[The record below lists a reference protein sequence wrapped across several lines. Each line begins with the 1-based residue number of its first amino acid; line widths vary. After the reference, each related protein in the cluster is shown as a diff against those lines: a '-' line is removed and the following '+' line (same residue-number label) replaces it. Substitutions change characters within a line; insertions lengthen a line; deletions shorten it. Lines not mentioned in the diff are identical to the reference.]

1 MTSPL
6 VAREAPPSRP
16 FIFVPPIDEKY
27 QWKEPS
33 YDYEDWGDILT
44 DIDKYGGSWPNV
56 FDKNPKK
63 SPTIGPYPEIGNDDF
78 KQKFEWISK
87 SDLPPEMK
95 EKLLG
100 TLAQQFLL
108 PKGKVMTPEDLKGML
123 DVASPYFKD
132 AVMTQAKN
140 LENIARQKAIY
151 SWGDA
156 AIEGARAVATMGL
169 PNVNYVT
176 AHGLNAGL
184 GKPSN
189 IMRTYF
195 G

>member
-6 VAREAPPSRP
+6 VAREAPPSNP
-16 FIFVPPIDEKY
+16 YIIVPRE
-27 QWKEPS
+27 EPS

-44 DIDKYGGSWPNV
+44 DIDKYGGSWPDI

-63 SPTIGPYPEIGNDDF
+63 SPTIGPYPEDDF

-151 SWGDA
+151 GLADT
-156 AIEGARAVATMGL
+156 AIEGARAVAVAGL
-169 PNVNYVT
+169 PHKDYVSG
-176 AHGLNAGL
+176 HGLTAGL

-189 IMRTYF
+189 ISKTYF
-195 G
+195 R

>member
-6 VAREAPPSRP
+6 VAREAS
-16 FIFVPPIDEKY
+16 
-27 QWKEPS
+27 EPS
-33 YDYEDWGDILT
+33 YDYPDWGDVLT
-44 DIDKYGGSWPNV
+44 DINKHGGSWPEFV
-56 FDKNPKK
+56 FGKNPEK
-63 SPTIGPYPEIGNDDF
+63 SPTIGPYPEDDF

-151 SWGDA
+151 SLGDA

-189 IMRTYF
+189 ISKTYF
-195 G
+195 R

>member
-6 VAREAPPSRP
+6 VARETS
-16 FIFVPPIDEKY
+16 
-27 QWKEPS
+27 EPS
-33 YDYEDWGDILT
+33 YDYRNWGDI
-44 DIDKYGGSWPNV
+44 IASGGNWPEFV
-56 FDKNPKK
+56 FGKKPEK
-63 SPTIGPYPEIGNDDF
+63 SPTIGPYPEIENDDF

-100 TLAQQFLL
+100 TLAQHFLL

-151 SWGDA
+151 SLGDA
-156 AIEGARAVATMGL
+156 AIEGARASISY
-169 PNVNYVT
+169 P
-176 AHGLNAGL
+176 
-184 GKPSN
+184 K
-189 IMRTYF
+189 
-195 G
+195 